1 MRSVAACARPPW
13 TRIRW
18 CRSLA
23 SCRDL
28 HCLKSAAAVEKKAL
42 LVKGLVKGFRGSET
56 QSMLEGFHCIFG
68 VLPFSNRSS
77 FCLGAGCRVWTLIGP
92 NNRK

>member
-18 CRSLA
+18 WRSLA
-23 SCRDL
+23 SGRDL

-42 LVKGLVKGFRGSET
+42 LVKGFRGSET

-68 VLPFSNRSS
+68 VLAFTNRSS

-92 NNRK
+92 NNKK